1 MGVQR
6 WSKDKKTM
14 VSNGCYDDEETAALA
29 SDTLARKLMKNGEQ
43 KLTLNFPDEN
53 TEVYAEEK
61 SSEFIGVTYH
71 EKNSKWRAQR
81 WSKEKKTMVTNGYFD
96 DEKTAAHAS
105 DTLARKFMENGGLKL
120 TLNFPDDH
128 TEVYPKLTAN
138 YFLYE
143 KFLKFMSHFV

>member
-1 MGVQR
+1 
-6 WSKDKKTM
+6 
-14 VSNGCYDDEETAALA
+14 
-29 SDTLARKLMKNGEQ
+29 MKNGEQ

-61 SSEFIGVTYH
+61 SSEFIGGTYH

-105 DTLARKFMENGGLKL
+105 DTLARKIMENSEQKL

-128 TEVYPKLTAN
+128 TEVYAE
-138 YFLYE
+138 E
-143 KFLKFMSHFV
+143 KKTSKFIGVSFIGKITKWS